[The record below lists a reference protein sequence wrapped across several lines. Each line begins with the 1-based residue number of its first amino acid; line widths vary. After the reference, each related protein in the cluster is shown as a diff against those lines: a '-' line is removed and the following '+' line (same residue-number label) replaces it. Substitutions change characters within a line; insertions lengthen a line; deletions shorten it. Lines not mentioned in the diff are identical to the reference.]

1 MARSEGLAMTKD
13 YGILVFLVVER
24 YKVRAEA
31 DLGSHTV
38 SLRSL

>member
-1 MARSEGLAMTKD
+1 MAKD

-24 YKVRAEA
+24 YEVRAEA

-38 SLRSL
+38 SLHSPLALT